1 MQNHAECG
9 KLRKQKEPGGRV
21 RKRDEKRGKFKHLR
35 LPKFGNL
42 GNSWAPNSKKNH
54 FCLPL

>member
-9 KLRKQKEPGGRV
+9 KLRKQKEPCGRV
-21 RKRDEKRGKFKHLR
+21 RKEEEKRGKFEHFR
-35 LPKFGNL
+35 LLKFGNL
-42 GNSWAPNSKKNH
+42 GNSWAPNSKKIR